1 MVSYQRNREPQLET
15 GVGKKLMRSGLIK
28 IAEAISRCWLTM
40 RYSWF
45 FSLVLVIAISLTIVA
60 ALIDSDSLRDALMT
74 TESWLA
80 VNRDWG
86 IFAFILIS
94 AVAMTVVIPE
104 AIFGI
109 AAGSLFGFVWGSIS
123 LCIAGLLC
131 ATLVFFIARGFLHAP
146 AQQWLRAH
154 PRLKALEGVVNEGGL
169 RLLCLLRLLPF
180 NPAIMSYALAM
191 TRVQLWPYLLASCCM
206 IPAWILTVYFG
217 CVVTDVVKVV
227 GGASEFVPLRDTLV
241 VSGLVFSIAIM
252 VYVARLA
259 ARHYS
264 LEEARVSRTDSA

>member
-1 MVSYQRNREPQLET
+1 MTPGTAKEYMVSGLKNIAKTP
-15 GVGKKLMRSGLIK
+15 SG
-28 IAEAISRCWLTM
+28 CWFTM
-40 RYSWF
+40 RYPWLF
-45 FSLVLVIAISLTIVA
+45 LLLLVIAVSLMFVA
-60 ALIDSDSLRDALMT
+60 TVIDSTTLRDALTT
-74 TESWLA
+74 TESWLT

-86 IFAFILIS
+86 MLAFILI
-94 AVAMTVVIPE
+94 ATVAMTVVIPE

-109 AAGSLFGFVWGSIS
+109 AAGSLFGFIWGSIS
-123 LCIAGLLC
+123 LCVAGLLC
-131 ATLVFFIARGFLHAP
+131 ASLVFFITRGFLHTP
-146 AQQWLRAH
+146 AQQWLSAH
-154 PRLKALEGVVNEGGL
+154 PRFRALEGVVNEGGL

-217 CVVTDVVKVV
+217 CVATDAVRVI

-241 VSGLVFSIAIM
+241 LSGLVFSIAIM
-252 VYVARLA
+252 IYVARLA

-264 LEEARVSRTDSA
+264 LEEARISRTDSA